1 MLKISTFFLAII
13 LEMTSFDVLSL
24 VNYTYRFISITF
36 WFTKNG
42 HYTVATRHVLL
53 AGLKISQQCHLSW
66 GSTWGPAVRVYSP
79 HQTSQLDLG
88 GRFEAGSYEE
98 DKGGK
103 GKAKEGNGS
112 RKTGK
117 LERGGLKGKVR
128 ASGR

>member
-1 MLKISTFFLAII
+1 M
-13 LEMTSFDVLSL
+13 
-24 VNYTYRFISITF
+24 
-36 WFTKNG
+36 
-42 HYTVATRHVLL
+42 
-53 AGLKISQQCHLSW
+53 
-66 GSTWGPAVRVYSP
+66 GPPVRVYST
-79 HQTSQLDLG
+79 HQTSQMDLG
-88 GRFEAGSYEE
+88 GLFKAGSYEE